1 MSNNNTSLP
10 AEFQKE
16 LDDLVEK
23 HTLKLPNDNDY
34 QIGFEKGMEAG
45 LEIGAIEYA
54 TKPHTLQIDNE
65 RLTNELN
72 VAIRAN
78 ENLCSRQAGWQ
89 NDLYKVQKERDAAKV
104 ILTEVFQKHESG
116 LLPDRFVYDKIK
128 KFLYGE

>member
-45 LEIGAIEYA
+45 LEIGATEYA
-54 TKPHTLQIDNE
+54 TKLHE
-65 RLTNELN
+65 
-72 VAIRAN
+72 A
-78 ENLCSRQAGWQ
+78 
-89 NDLYKVQKERDAAKV
+89 QKELKDYSGIIDRMEKEGTEMKR
-104 ILTEVFQKHESG
+104 LLHEVFMKHESG

-128 KFLYGE
+128 LFLYGE